1 MNRGNEPKLPEAAE
15 QITYIL
21 GTIFSSLLFTI
32 FLGLWLAIFTLVV
45 FNRKHKL
52 DVRDDKSSLA
62 MIKAVKCVSV
72 AMVCVELVLF
82 GIIIW
87 LSAIGNASW
96 FIYVAPV
103 ILLILGLIIGIC
115 FSEDTLVKSNEDTPV
130 KGNEDTPVKGNEDT
144 PVKGNEDTPVKGNE
158 DTPVKGDEYALV
170 SVDTPVSEN
179 TLDSENLRP
188 EKESKFCCN
197 HMSRLQIIST
207 FIWAFLT
214 SYHISWLVVGI
225 MVNAIWGIT
234 VLFFFCLIIFVSI
247 FITYSCFKSRPSF
260 VTFLFLSLSFV
271 AMVIFA
277 GPPGF
282 GSSTLDDVVKIVIVP
297 IATGIIPLIFH
308 VFVDEKENGKSND
321 KGKEKKNND
330 KDKDKEKK
338 KKNNDKK
345 TEKED
350 VAEEREGQV

>member
-1 MNRGNEPKLPEAAE
+1 MNRGNEPKLPETAE

-45 FNRKHKL
+45 FNTKHKL

-72 AMVCVELVLF
+72 AMLCVELVLF
-82 GIIIW
+82 CIIIW

-96 FIYVAPV
+96 FIYAAPV
-103 ILLILGLIIGIC
+103 TLLILGLIIGIC
-115 FSEDTLVKSNEDTPV
+115 FSEDTLVIGNKDTPV
-130 KGNEDTPVKGNEDT
+130 KGNDEETPVKGNEYT
-144 PVKGNEDTPVKGNE
+144 LVSEDTPG
-158 DTPVKGDEYALV
+158 
-170 SVDTPVSEN
+170 SEN
-179 TLDSENLRP
+179 TRHSENLRR
-188 EKESKFCCN
+188 EKKNKFCCK

-225 MVNAIWGIT
+225 MVNAIWGVI
-234 VLFFFCLIIFVSI
+234 VLFFFCLIILVSI
-247 FITYSCFKSRPSF
+247 FITYSCFKSRPWF

-282 GSSTLDDVVKIVIVP
+282 GSSPLEDVVKILIVP

-321 KGKEKKNND
+321 KEKKS
-330 KDKDKEKK
+330 
-338 KKNNDKK
+338 NDKK
-345 TEKED
+345 KEKEE
-350 VAEEREGQV
+350 VAEEREEQV

>member
-1 MNRGNEPKLPEAAE
+1 MHNFLYFQVQDLAVNPKIQDPRLNNPVCVNRGNEPKLPETAT
-15 QITYIL
+15 QITYVL
-21 GTIFSSLLFTI
+21 GTIFSSFLFTI
-32 FLGLWLAIFTLVV
+32 FLGSWLAIFTLLVL
-45 FNRKHKL
+45 NRKHKRNFK
-52 DVRDDKSSLA
+52 DVKSSLA
-62 MIKAVKCVSV
+62 MIEAVKWVSV
-72 AMVCVELVLF
+72 AMVGVELVLF
-82 GIIIW
+82 VIVIS

-96 FIYVAPV
+96 FIYAAPV
-103 ILLILGLIIGIC
+103 TLLFVGLIIGIG
-115 FSEDTLVKSNEDTPV
+115 FNEDTLMR
-130 KGNEDTPVKGNEDT
+130 GNEDTLMRGNENT
-144 PVKGNEDTPVKGNE
+144 RG
-158 DTPVKGDEYALV
+158 
-170 SVDTPVSEN
+170 SEK
-179 TLDSENLRP
+179 L
-188 EKESKFCCN
+188 
-197 HMSRLQIIST
+197 SRLQIIST

-308 VFVDEKENGKSND
+308 VFVD
-321 KGKEKKNND
+321 
-330 KDKDKEKK
+330 
-338 KKNNDKK
+338 
-345 TEKED
+345 
-350 VAEEREGQV
+350 

>member
-1 MNRGNEPKLPEAAE
+1 MCVNRGNEPKLPETAT
-15 QITYIL
+15 QITYVL

-32 FLGLWLAIFTLVV
+32 LLGSWLAIFTLVV
-45 FNRKHKL
+45 LNRKHK
-52 DVRDDKSSLA
+52 RDFKDLKSSLA
-62 MIKAVKCVSV
+62 MIEAVKWVSV
-72 AMVCVELVLF
+72 AMVGVELVLF
-82 GIIIW
+82 VIVIS

-103 ILLILGLIIGIC
+103 TLLFVGLIIGIG
-115 FSEDTLVKSNEDTPV
+115 FNEDTLV
-130 KGNEDTPVKGNEDT
+130 
-144 PVKGNEDTPVKGNE
+144 
-158 DTPVKGDEYALV
+158 
-170 SVDTPVSEN
+170 SEN
-179 TLDSENLRP
+179 TRGSGNLRP
-188 EKESKFCCN
+188 EKENKFCCKR
-197 HMSRLQIIST
+197 MSRLQIIST

-234 VLFFFCLIIFVSI
+234 VLFFFCLIVFVSI
-247 FITYSCFKSRPSF
+247 FITYSCFKSRPWF

-308 VFVDEKENGKSND
+308 VFVG
-321 KGKEKKNND
+321 
-330 KDKDKEKK
+330 
-338 KKNNDKK
+338 
-345 TEKED
+345 
-350 VAEEREGQV
+350 

>member
-1 MNRGNEPKLPEAAE
+1 MNRGNEPKLPETAG
-15 QITYIL
+15 QSTYIL
-21 GTIFSSLLFTI
+21 GTIFSSFLFTI
-32 FLGLWLAIFTLVV
+32 FLGSWLAIFTLLV
-45 FNRKHKL
+45 FYRKYNL
-52 DVRDDKSSLA
+52 EVRDDKSSLA

-96 FIYVAPV
+96 FIYAAPV
-103 ILLILGLIIGIC
+103 TLLILGLIIGIC
-115 FSEDTLVKSNEDTPV
+115 VSEDTLVKGNKDTPV
-130 KGNEDTPVKGNEDT
+130 KGNEYTPVRQ
-144 PVKGNEDTPVKGNE
+144 
-158 DTPVKGDEYALV
+158 
-170 SVDTPVSEN
+170 DTPVSEKN
-179 TLDSENLRP
+179 RDSENLQP
-188 EKESKFCCN
+188 EKEKKICSK

-247 FITYSCFKSRPSF
+247 FITYSCFKSRPWF

-282 GSSTLDDVVKIVIVP
+282 GSSTADDVVKIVIVP

-321 KGKEKKNND
+321 KDKENKNND
-330 KDKDKEKK
+330 QKKENKAIA
-338 KKNNDKK
+338 
-345 TEKED
+345 
-350 VAEEREGQV
+350 VEREEQV

>member
-1 MNRGNEPKLPEAAE
+1 MNRGNEPKLPETAE

-82 GIIIW
+82 GIIIG

-103 ILLILGLIIGIC
+103 TLLILGFIIGIC

-130 KGNEDTPVKGNEDT
+130 KGNEDTPVKGNE
-144 PVKGNEDTPVKGNE
+144 
-158 DTPVKGDEYALV
+158 YALV
-170 SVDTPVSEN
+170 SGDTPVSEN

-188 EKESKFCCN
+188 EKENKFCCN

-247 FITYSCFKSRPSF
+247 FITYSCFKARPWF

-282 GSSTLDDVVKIVIVP
+282 GSSPLDDVVKILIVP

-321 KGKEKKNND
+321 K
-330 KDKDKEKK
+330 DKEKK
-338 KKNNDKK
+338 SNDKK
-345 TEKED
+345 KEKEE
-350 VAEEREGQV
+350 VAEEREEQV

>member
-103 ILLILGLIIGIC
+103 TSLILGLIIGIC
-115 FSEDTLVKSNEDTPV
+115 FSEDTLVK
-130 KGNEDTPVKGNEDT
+130 GN
-144 PVKGNEDTPVKGNE
+144 
-158 DTPVKGDEYALV
+158 EYALV
-170 SVDTPVSEN
+170 SGDTPVSEN

-188 EKESKFCCN
+188 EKENKFCCN

-260 VTFLFLSLSFV
+260 VTFWFLSLSFV

-282 GSSTLDDVVKIVIVP
+282 GSSPLDDVVKLLIVP

-321 KGKEKKNND
+321 K
-330 KDKDKEKK
+330 DKDKE
-338 KKNNDKK
+338 
-345 TEKED
+345 E
-350 VAEEREGQV
+350 VAEEREERV

>member
-1 MNRGNEPKLPEAAE
+1 MNRGNEPKLPETAG
-15 QITYIL
+15 QITYIF

-32 FLGLWLAIFTLVV
+32 FLGSWLAIFTLLV
-45 FNRKHKL
+45 FNRKHKV
-52 DVRDDKSSLA
+52 DVRDDESSLA

-96 FIYVAPV
+96 FIYAAPV
-103 ILLILGLIIGIC
+103 TLLILGLIIGIC
-115 FSEDTLVKSNEDTPV
+115 FSEDTLM
-130 KGNEDTPVKGNEDT
+130 KGNEDTPVEGNEDT
-144 PVKGNEDTPVKGNE
+144 PVEGNEDTPVEGNE
-158 DTPVKGDEYALV
+158 YTFV
-170 SVDTPVSEN
+170 SEDTPVSEN
-179 TLDSENLRP
+179 TRDSENLQP
-188 EKESKFCCN
+188 EKENKFCCK
-197 HMSRLQIIST
+197 HVSRLQIIST

-247 FITYSCFKSRPSF
+247 FITYSCFKSRPWF

-282 GSSTLDDVVKIVIVP
+282 GSSTADDVVKIVIVP

-321 KGKEKKNND
+321 K
-330 KDKDKEKK
+330 DKEN
-338 KKNNDKK
+338 KNNDKK
-345 TEKED
+345 KENKAIA
-350 VAEEREGQV
+350 VEREEQV